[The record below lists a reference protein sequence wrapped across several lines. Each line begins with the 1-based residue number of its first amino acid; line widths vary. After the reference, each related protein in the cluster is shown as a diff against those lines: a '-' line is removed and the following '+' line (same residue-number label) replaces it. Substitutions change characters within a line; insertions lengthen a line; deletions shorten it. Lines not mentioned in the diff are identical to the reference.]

1 MTKKIKAILID
12 PVDCSTSYI
21 DIDDN
26 LKSFYSI
33 MDCDLID
40 AQQIGLDT
48 VMYFDD
54 EGKLKNNQ
62 RYFQFTVVNPIAY
75 CGRCIVISSDEDG
88 GNDDVKI
95 DIDVLTKQIEWLPE
109 GYTEEPYMEF
119 IPLN

>member
-33 MDCDLID
+33 MNCDLID

-54 EGKLKNNQ
+54 EGKLKNDQ
-62 RYFQFTVVNPIAY
+62 RYFQFTVANPIAY
-75 CGRCIVISSDEDG
+75 CGRCIVIGSDEDG

-109 GYTEEPYMEF
+109 GYSEEPYMEF

>member
-54 EGKLKNNQ
+54 EGKLKNDQ
-62 RYFQFTVVNPIAY
+62 RYFQFTVKSPIAY
-75 CGRCIVISSDEDG
+75 CGRGIVIGSDEDG

-109 GYTEEPYMEF
+109 GYSEEPYMEF
-119 IPLN
+119 IPLK